1 VVGNSQALDNTYDG
15 IIIDNNSDYNNVQ
28 GNTVRHA
35 GGANQHRYGI
45 RINNANCD
53 GNLVI
58 DNDLYQAGRTLD
70 YSDAGTL
77 TIYHNNRITVGW
89 VP

>member
-1 VVGNSQALDNTYDG
+1 VYGNSQTADNIYDG
-15 IIIDNNSDYNNVQ
+15 IFIDSGNDYNNIQ

-45 RINNANCD
+45 RIDMATCD

-58 DNDLYQAGRTLD
+58 NNDLFLAGKTAD
-70 YSDAGTL
+70 YSDAGTD
-77 TIYHNNRITVGW
+77 TVYQNNRTTAGW

>member
-1 VVGNSQALDNTYDG
+1 VVGNSQTTDNTYDG
-15 IIIDNNSDYNNVQ
+15 IFIDADSDYNNVQ

-35 GGANQHRYGI
+35 GGAKQHRYGI
-45 RINNANCD
+45 RIDNANCD

-58 DNDLYQAGRTLD
+58 DNDLYLAGRTLD
-70 YSDAGTL
+70 YSNAGTS